1 MKRYKV
7 AYTYTEVKET
17 YVETYVDAEDIEEAK
32 QKWEDEGHDA
42 KLDFIESPEG
52 FKIFY

>member
-7 AYTYTEVKET
+7 VYTYTEVK
-17 YVETYVDAEDIEEAK
+17 ETYVDAEDIEEAK
-32 QKWEDEGHDA
+32 QKWEDEGRDA
-42 KLDFIESPEG
+42 ELYFIESPEG